1 MSEPRCLLCEI
12 VDGKIQAEMVL
23 ETGRIAAVVNRSEA
37 LAPGHCVFFPK
48 RHAASLHDLD
58 DAELA
63 EILPAIKRVA
73 TAMGIPTYNVLQN
86 NGALAGQTVFHAH
99 VHLIPKPSE
108 HEGLRRLHE
117 PPGPIDHTPL
127 IRRLKERLRA

>member
-12 VDGKIQAEMVL
+12 VDGKIQAEKEL

-48 RHAASLHDLD
+48 RHAASQHDLD

-63 EILPAIKRVA
+63 EILPANKSVA
-73 TAMGIPTYNVLQN
+73 SAQWFTTYNLLQN
-86 NGALAGQTVFHAH
+86 NRTLDHRTEVHEH
-99 VHLIPKPSE
+99 VYL
-108 HEGLRRLHE
+108 
-117 PPGPIDHTPL
+117 
-127 IRRLKERLRA
+127 

>member
-1 MSEPRCLLCEI
+1 MSEPRCLRCEI

-37 LAPGHCVFFPK
+37 PAPGHCFFFPK

-73 TAMGIPTYNVLQN
+73 TAMVIPTYNLLQN
-86 NGALAGQTVFHAH
+86 NGPLAFPTGFHAH
-99 VHLIPKPSE
+99 
-108 HEGLRRLHE
+108 
-117 PPGPIDHTPL
+117 
-127 IRRLKERLRA
+127 A